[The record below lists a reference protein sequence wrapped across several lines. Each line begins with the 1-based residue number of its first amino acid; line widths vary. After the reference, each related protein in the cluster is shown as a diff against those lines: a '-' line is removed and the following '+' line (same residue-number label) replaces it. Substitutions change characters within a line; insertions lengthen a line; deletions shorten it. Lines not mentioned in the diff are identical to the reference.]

1 MSRPSPRI
9 AAFIILASSA
19 LAAETPAPTPNDATA
34 ATRAINRAQ
43 LAGLPQN
50 DQQDF
55 EAAQRGLIEAT
66 PNLSIPGPSG
76 MPAFTLQG
84 YEFLENT
91 QAPDTANPAL
101 WRHARLNMAN
111 GLFKVADHV
120 YQVRG

>member
-1 MSRPSPRI
+1 MTRLPPRI
-9 AAFIILASSA
+9 ATLVMLASGA
-19 LAAETPAPTPNDATA
+19 LAAEPTAPTPNDATA

-50 DQQDF
+50 DQRDF

-101 WRHARLNMAN
+101 WRHARLNM
-111 GLFKVADHV
+111 
-120 YQVRG
+120 